1 MRKHYRKQKKKVI
14 KERYKKL
21 FKAITDGKFRQFQ
34 NYNYKL
40 NPKDIDFKDA
50 IGNTLLYYA
59 IKHQRINFVSMLL
72 LLGADQQTS
81 CVNGETPEKLANK
94 LKNKLV
100 SY

>member
-40 NPKDIDFKDA
+40 NPKDIDF
-50 IGNTLLYYA
+50 
-59 IKHQRINFVSMLL
+59 
-72 LLGADQQTS
+72 
-81 CVNGETPEKLANK
+81 
-94 LKNKLV
+94 
-100 SY
+100 